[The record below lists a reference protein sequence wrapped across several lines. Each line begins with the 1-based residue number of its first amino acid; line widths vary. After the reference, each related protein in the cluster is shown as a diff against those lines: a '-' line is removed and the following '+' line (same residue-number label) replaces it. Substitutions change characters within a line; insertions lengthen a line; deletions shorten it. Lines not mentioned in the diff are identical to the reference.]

1 MAAANDRQGC
11 LLQNLQDAMC
21 PEEMTRECIGLAE
34 TENERE
40 MLRLLE
46 GHRKELL
53 TRIHGYQKAL
63 DCLDY
68 LVFQTKKQA
77 VRLTRPM
84 LHILLLLIIA
94 ILHPVI

>member
-11 LLQNLQDAMC
+11 LLQNLQAAMC

-40 MLRLLE
+40 MLRILE
-46 GHRKELL
+46 EHRKELL

-68 LVFQTKKQA
+68 LVFQTKKHRKQEE
-77 VRLTRPM
+77 L
-84 LHILLLLIIA
+84 
-94 ILHPVI
+94 

>member
-1 MAAANDRQGC
+1 MAAANDRKAC

-34 TENERE
+34 AENERE
-40 MLRLLE
+40 MLRILE
-46 GHRKELL
+46 EHRKELL

-68 LVFQTKKQA
+68 LMFQTKKHRKQEE
-77 VRLTRPM
+77 L
-84 LHILLLLIIA
+84 
-94 ILHPVI
+94 

>member
-34 TENERE
+34 AENERD

-46 GHRKELL
+46 EHRKE
-53 TRIHGYQKAL
+53 
-63 DCLDY
+63 
-68 LVFQTKKQA
+68 
-77 VRLTRPM
+77 
-84 LHILLLLIIA
+84 
-94 ILHPVI
+94 